1 MTVARVS
8 RAQGRSFYLGL
19 VILVLAGV
27 VTYVSLTAD
36 QGLPGSA
43 RTEVK
48 AAFDDVGSLTAGA
61 DVRRNSVRIGRVA
74 SVDLVGGRPQVTMEL
89 DGHQPVY
96 RNARAAIWDQSAL
109 SQKFVELLP
118 GDATAPPLGDGVIP
132 AAATE
137 GSADI
142 ARLFDVLDQP
152 TRDAATSAVRQLGTG
167 MAGHSQDLHDLLG
180 SLPGILGD
188 TGAVA
193 SAIASREADLP
204 ALLASTDRL
213 AGRFE
218 GRQKDLESLVVQLD
232 QTLQAVH
239 VDDGKPLA
247 DTLKAAPDLL
257 RHGTA
262 AAAALTQP
270 LADARAAVT
279 DLRTGAKSLGD
290 ATPDLRGVLQEAPA
304 QLQKIPGF
312 ANQATPAVDSLTQT
326 FADLRPLAAR
336 LGDGLPAL
344 TSLLQTL
351 APYAPEIGDFA
362 YHGGLVFAGH
372 AGDRHYMRVE
382 LVLPGLAGATA
393 GVTPLNAMTP
403 VARNPYPAPGQ
414 DTQDR
419 AQGPGLL
426 GGRN

>member
-1 MTVARVS
+1 MARVS
-8 RAQGRSFYLGL
+8 RAQGWSFYLGL
-19 VILVLAGV
+19 VILALAGV

-36 QGLPGSA
+36 QGLPGSS

-74 SVDLVGGRPQVTMEL
+74 SVDLVDGRPQVTMEL
-89 DGHQPVY
+89 DGTQAVY

-118 GDATAPPLGDGVIP
+118 GDASQPTLGDGVIP
-132 AAATE
+132 PSATE

-142 ARLFDVLDQP
+142 SRLFDVFDQP
-152 TRDAATSAVRQLGTG
+152 TRDATTSAVRQLGTG

-180 SLPGILGD
+180 ALPDLLGD
-188 TGAVA
+188 TGVVSSAV
-193 SAIASREADLP
+193 SSREADLP
-204 ALLASTDRL
+204 ALLASADRL

-218 GRQKDLESLVVQLD
+218 GRQKDVESLVSQLD
-232 QTLQAVH
+232 QTLQAIN

-257 RHGTA
+257 KHGTA
-262 AAAALTQP
+262 AAASLTQP

-279 DLRTGAKSLGD
+279 DLRTGAKSLGN
-290 ATPDLRGVLQEAPA
+290 AIPDVRGVLREAPV
-304 QLQKIPGF
+304 QLQKVPGF
-312 ANQATPAVDSLTQT
+312 ASQATPAVDSLTQT
-326 FADLRPLAAR
+326 FADLRPLVAR

-382 LVLPGLAGATA
+382 LVLPGLAGLTA
-393 GVTPLNAMTP
+393 GVTPLNALTP

-414 DTQDR
+414 ATQDR